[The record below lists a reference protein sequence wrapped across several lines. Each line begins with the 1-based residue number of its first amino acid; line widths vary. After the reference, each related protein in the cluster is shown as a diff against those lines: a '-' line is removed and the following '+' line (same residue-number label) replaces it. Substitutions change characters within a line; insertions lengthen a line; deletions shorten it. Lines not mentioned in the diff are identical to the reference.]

1 MQARFFSALEEA
13 TCLLDL
19 STLEMTEL
27 IVDTIW
33 ALAIA
38 GHLHPHTCRAII
50 NRAVAAGMDPMG
62 LHMNHANCFKLVQ
75 ARPPPR
81 QPGVRETASMHS
93 YVKTR
98 AGAYRRAP
106 AHAAQGSCAARLL
119 SYVMRTLQVCEA
131 CSVPVHHGFVCEET
145 GPFRLCSTASVN
157 CNSSAHPGRNTG
169 LQELAAR
176 ENFSTLWQS
185 MC

>member
-13 TCLLDL
+13 TGLQDL

-62 LHMNHANCFKLVQ
+62 PHMNHANCFKLVQ
-75 ARPPPR
+75 ARPPLL
-81 QPGVRETASMHS
+81 QPGVRETASRILLGRRKLARPRTHG
-93 YVKTR
+93 TGELR
-98 AGAYRRAP
+98 GASA
-106 AHAAQGSCAARLL
+106 
-119 SYVMRTLQVCEA
+119 VI
-131 CSVPVHHGFVCEET
+131 
-145 GPFRLCSTASVN
+145 
-157 CNSSAHPGRNTG
+157 CNAHPPGV
-169 LQELAAR
+169 
-176 ENFSTLWQS
+176 
-185 MC
+185 

>member
-1 MQARFFSALEEA
+1 MQVRFFSALEEA

-62 LHMNHANCFKLVQ
+62 PHMNHANCFKLVQ
-75 ARPPPR
+75 ARPPGSDSQDGGRPASRFLFCFVYGRMVACVARPR
-81 QPGVRETASMHS
+81 
-93 YVKTR
+93 TR
-98 AGAYRRAP
+98 GTVQLR
-106 AHAAQGSCAARLL
+106 ARLC
-119 SYVMRTLQVCEA
+119 Q
-131 CSVPVHHGFVCEET
+131 
-145 GPFRLCSTASVN
+145 
-157 CNSSAHPGRNTG
+157 
-169 LQELAAR
+169 
-176 ENFSTLWQS
+176 
-185 MC
+185 